1 MIESNTLDQRHKQ
14 ARGRERQRQIL
25 DIAEQLLIEGGS
37 AALSMRSVADR
48 AQMSLGN
55 LQYYFKTRDDLIE
68 AVVEE
73 MSRSYEERIKEIVL
87 SALTAEEQ
95 LFKLAEFMV
104 EDFRTPAGSTLFWE
118 LWALSAHNAAAAE
131 AVNRFHDMERKTIRG
146 LVTALSP
153 HLTKA
158 EAGHRATMIASLF
171 EGIGIFIGEGR
182 SQEKSHRT
190 IANNL
195 KASALALATM

>member
-1 MIESNTLDQRHKQ
+1 MIESTLSNKRHKQ
-14 ARGRERQRQIL
+14 ARGREKKRQIL
-25 DIAEQLLIEGGS
+25 DIAERLLIEEGS
-37 AALSMRSVADR
+37 ATLSMRSVADR

-73 MSRSYEERIKEIVL
+73 MSRSYQERIKEVVL
-87 SALTAEEQ
+87 SAPTTKDQ
-95 LFKLAEFMV
+95 LFRLAEFMV

-131 AVNRFHDMERKTIRG
+131 AVNRFHDMERRTIRG

-158 EAGHRATMIASLF
+158 EASHRATMIASLF
-171 EGIGIFIGEGR
+171 EGIGIFIGKGR
-182 SQEKSHRT
+182 SQEKNHRT
-190 IANNL
+190 VANKL
-195 KASALALATM
+195 KASAHALATM